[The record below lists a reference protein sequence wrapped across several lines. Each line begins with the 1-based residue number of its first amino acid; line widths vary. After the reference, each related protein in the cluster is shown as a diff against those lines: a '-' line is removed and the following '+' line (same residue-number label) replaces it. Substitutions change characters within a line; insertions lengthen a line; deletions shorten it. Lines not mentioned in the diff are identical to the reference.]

1 MVTVQYTALGLLV
14 SSAAN
19 STDGALRA
27 TYGLTLLLSV
37 ISLGPYQFLQGKQ
50 WTLTVAVADWLRC
63 VSPVPAVMEI
73 LGHGDA
79 GSHGLIAAEGTP
91 TRYASL
97 AVVTTAFFMI
107 RTATRLRP
115 TMFDRSRSQGIIT
128 DDLGKARQRVR
139 RMVFLV
145 DPQRRKKAIGWF
157 ANPVMVKEFRSRRF
171 GRSHWM
177 LRLVAGCALVSLGLT
192 HAATAG
198 TFDWGVET
206 IGGIMVVLQVAL
218 VVLLTPSLAAG
229 LISMEHENGGWTLLR
244 MTRLSVGQILRGKLL
259 SVAWP
264 LVLIL
269 LATLPGYAV
278 MLYIMPVLAQQI
290 SYVLVCLV
298 LAAVFALLLS
308 ATVSSFFR
316 KTAPATITAYSI
328 LVGIWGGTT
337 LVWLG
342 RDAPFGH
349 RIVESALVVN
359 PMAAALS
366 VLEVPG
372 FAEYDLLPANW
383 WFVGWA
389 CAGCLVV
396 LTVQIWRLTRPE

>member
-1 MVTVQYTALGLLV
+1 
-14 SSAAN
+14 
-19 STDGALRA
+19 
-27 TYGLTLLLSV
+27 
-37 ISLGPYQFLQGKQ
+37 
-50 WTLTVAVADWLRC
+50 
-63 VSPVPAVMEI
+63 
-73 LGHGDA
+73 
-79 GSHGLIAAEGTP
+79 
-91 TRYASL
+91 
-97 AVVTTAFFMI
+97 MI
-107 RTATRLRP
+107 RTAVRLRP

-128 DDLGKARQRVR
+128 DDLGRGRQAVR
-139 RMVFLV
+139 RAFFLV

-157 ANPVMVKEFRSRRF
+157 RNPVTVKEFRQRRF

-177 LRLVAGCALVSLGLT
+177 IRLVAGCALVSLGLT

-198 TFDWGVET
+198 TLDWGVET

-229 LISMEHENGGWTLLR
+229 LISTEHENGGWAILR
-244 MTRLSVGQILRGKLL
+244 MTRLSVGQIVRGKLF
-259 SVAWP
+259 SVVWP
-264 LVLIL
+264 LALIL

-278 MLYIMPVLAQQI
+278 MMYIMPVLAQQI
-290 SYVLVCLV
+290 SYVLICLV

-316 KTAPATITAYSI
+316 RTAPATITAYSI

-349 RIVESALVVN
+349 RIVESALLIN

-372 FAEYDLLPANW
+372 FVGYDLVPANW
-383 WFVGWA
+383 WFVGAA
-389 CAGCLVV
+389 CVACLVV
-396 LTVQIWRLTRPE
+396 MTVQIWRLTRPE